1 MSDSSRVELSAPA
14 SGTRLAEK
22 VAVVVGAGQSSAD
35 GLGPNCIG
43 NGRAIS
49 LLFAAQ
55 GAHLV
60 LVDRDRSSLAETV
73 SLANLHG
80 GRVTSVIADVT
91 DESSVANMARHAVA
105 EFGRVDVL
113 VNNVGIGTGD
123 GGVTSLDRDTWNNI
137 FAVNA
142 TGMFLTCKHVIP
154 VMRTQQSGV
163 IVNISSTAAVSSAP
177 IAAYKASKAAVN
189 ALTQHLANANA
200 RFGIRVNAVMPGLM
214 DTPMAI
220 GSHSVARGIDPDILR
235 EERHSLVPLRRRMGS
250 AWDTAHAALFLASD
264 EAGFITGVL
273 LPVDGGQLARIG

>member
-1 MSDSSRVELSAPA
+1 MSDSNRVELSAPA
-14 SGTRLAEK
+14 SGTRLAGK

-73 SLANLHG
+73 SLANLYG

-142 TGMFLTCKHVIP
+142 TGMFLTCKHVVP

-220 GSHSVARGIDPDILR
+220 GSHSAARGIDPDILR